1 MILVEI
7 YIPSVNQQHDYRLDE
22 NAFVADILDEIGRQ
36 MMEEGI
42 SIEQTEDLLLC
53 SCDQA
58 RLLPLDHTL
67 RQSGIRDGCR
77 LMML

>member
-7 YIPSVNQQHDYRLDE
+7 YIPSVNQQHDFRLDE
-22 NAFVADILDEIGRQ
+22 NAYVADILDEIGEQ
-36 MMEEGI
+36 MVEEGI

-67 RQSGIRDGCR
+67 RQSGIRSGCR